1 MMASPPAVLFARNA
15 GRKMSLFASPRHL
28 LCKPLQVHVFLR
40 QRNRPAPLAG
50 GSDAKAEPTV
60 TAEELY
66 ANLADQSVQLRRLH
80 VWLDVLSGWPWASVN
95 RPTG

>member
-1 MMASPPAVLFARNA
+1 MQRYRFIDSDRAR
-15 GRKMSLFASPRHL
+15 
-28 LCKPLQVHVFLR
+28 
-40 QRNRPAPLAG
+40 PLAG